1 VLSALFLSVM
11 QARAPLLT
19 IPLCQFFP
27 VAQILSKN
35 WILRSQELL
44 NPGCIRGVF
53 QVYSCSATL
62 HKHFRIPEDMQIPK

>member
-1 VLSALFLSVM
+1 MLSALFLSVM

-19 IPLCQFFP
+19 IPLCQFP

-35 WILRSQELL
+35 CILRSQELL

-53 QVYSCSATL
+53 QVYSRSTTL
-62 HKHFRIPEDMQIPK
+62 HKPFRIPEGMQIPK